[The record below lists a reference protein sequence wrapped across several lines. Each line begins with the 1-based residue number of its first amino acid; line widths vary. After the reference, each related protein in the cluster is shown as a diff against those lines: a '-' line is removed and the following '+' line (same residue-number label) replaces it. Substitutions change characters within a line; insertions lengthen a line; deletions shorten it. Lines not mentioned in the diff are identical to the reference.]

1 MIEHLLLMGLWQAEE
16 KSLTRISDGDNS
28 LEIIWA
34 ALGEGK
40 DAGEAQVLEGSER
53 GRGGTAGCQ
62 HHPCR
67 EVAEVAEVTDVAEV
81 TCSLRKHWQ
90 VRLDAHFSS

>member
-40 DAGEAQVLEGSER
+40 AAGGSP
-53 GRGGTAGCQ
+53 G
-62 HHPCR
+62 P
-67 EVAEVAEVTDVAEV
+67 
-81 TCSLRKHWQ
+81 
-90 VRLDAHFSS
+90 